1 MKKKPVKLEKKSMKN
16 SIKHMKKCGTKKG
29 GKKK

>member
-1 MKKKPVKLEKKSMKN
+1 MKPIKLEKKSMKQ

>member
-1 MKKKPVKLEKKSMKN
+1 MKKKPVKSEKKSMKN
-16 SIKHMKKCGTKKG
+16 MKKCGTKKG

>member
-1 MKKKPVKLEKKSMKN
+1 MKKKLVKSEKNSMKN
-16 SIKHMKKCGTKKG
+16 MKKCGTKKG

>member
-1 MKKKPVKLEKKSMKN
+1 MKKKPVKTEKKSMK
-16 SIKHMKKCGTKKG
+16 HMAKCGTKKG

>member
-1 MKKKPVKLEKKSMKN
+1 MKPVKLEKKSTKQL
-16 SIKHMKKCGTKKG
+16 IKHMKKCGTKKG